1 MKIKELPHGTSLRT
15 KWRKIRQDPHVPAW
29 DRFEPFYEW
38 AISQHYGPG
47 LGITRSNLDVPWGP
61 GNCLVIPVQVPSAE
75 NYSRA
80 EQWDL
85 AVADFRRRLAW
96 AEVHNPAAIA
106 RLLRNGVPAAKK
118 AAPGTGTS
126 ESGAGQITTC

>member
-80 EQWDL
+80 ERWDL

-106 RLLRNGVPAAKK
+106 RLLRNKV
-118 AAPGTGTS
+118 TF
-126 ESGAGQITTC
+126 